1 MTARPLRLS
10 PGTDLREALEAV
22 VAQGQVCG
30 FVVCG
35 IGSLVD
41 AKLRFAAQQEATTV
55 PGPSEI
61 VSLSG
66 SLSTD
71 GAHLHMSVATP
82 DGAVVGGHMVYG
94 NTVRTTAEV
103 LIVFLPEWQLTREH
117 DPSTGCKE
125 LFVRSLG
132 PGKDA

>member
-1 MTARPLRLS
+1 
-10 PGTDLREALEAV
+10 V
-22 VAQGQVCG
+22 VAVGRVSA

-41 AKLRFAAQQEATTV
+41 ARLRFAAQEEATTI

-66 SLSTD
+66 SLSAD

-82 DGAVVGGHMVYG
+82 DGTVIGGHVVYG
-94 NTVRTTAEV
+94 NTIRTTAEV
-103 LIVFLPEWQLTREH
+103 LLVFLPEWHLTREH
-117 DPSTGCKE
+117 DPSTGYQE

-132 PGKDA
+132 PGKEA